1 MDWYVYIIHCKDGS
15 YYTGIT
21 NALAR
26 RIEQHNTGK
35 GAKYTKG
42 RRPVKLVYHE
52 QQQDRSSASMRE
64 IEIKSLSREQKENLI
79 KDS

>member
-1 MDWYVYIIHCKDGS
+1 MRTLLIVVFIMLQTPLVKAH
-15 YYTGIT
+15 
-21 NALAR
+21 NA
-26 RIEQHNTGK
+26 GK